1 MIYVVLLY
9 HGVADAISCYTC
21 DPALPNRSCLEPTTL
36 TNCDNVD
43 KGAIPPARYDA
54 CARLSLEPTSYN
66 ASIFWYYY
74 KVERLSTLPSH
85 AMLVYLSFFSL

>member
-54 CARLSLEPTSYN
+54 CARLSLEMTFDKHLTMP
-66 ASIFWYYY
+66 
-74 KVERLSTLPSH
+74 
-85 AMLVYLSFFSL
+85 VYFGTIIR